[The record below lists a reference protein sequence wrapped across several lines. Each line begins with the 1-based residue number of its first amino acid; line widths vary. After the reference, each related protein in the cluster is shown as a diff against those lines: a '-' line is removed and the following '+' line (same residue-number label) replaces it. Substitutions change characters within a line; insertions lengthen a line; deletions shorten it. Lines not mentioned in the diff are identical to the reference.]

1 MLRAG
6 DNDLIEEPLVTA
18 TGCSMTDAVG
28 EFRDISRHYCG
39 TGGGDTD
46 EGDAADSG
54 GNGRHFLPEPSIAA
68 NGEFAAPYRRRR
80 RGSYGGRFYDRHL
93 TQRRG
98 IDAQTCSSGL

>member
-18 TGCSMTDAVG
+18 TGCSMTDEVG

-39 TGGGDTD
+39 TGGGGTD

-54 GNGRHFLPEPSIAA
+54 GNGRHFLPEPC
-68 NGEFAAPYRRRR
+68 R
-80 RGSYGGRFYDRHL
+80 
-93 TQRRG
+93 QRRVCRSLSEAAACQLWRSVLP
-98 IDAQTCSSGL
+98 IAI